1 MSALVTAVTDT
12 TFAASVLESEVPVVV
27 DFTAPWCAPC
37 RVLSPLLEQLAE
49 ERPDV
54 RFVQVD
60 VDAEQESAARYSVL
74 SMPTLIVFR
83 SGQPVLTL
91 VGARPRKRLLA
102 DLAPGI
108 GELVAA

>member
-1 MSALVTAVTDT
+1 MSALVTPVTDT

-27 DFTAPWCAPC
+27 DFTAPWCPPC

-60 VDAEQESAARYSVL
+60 VDTEQESAARYGVL

-102 DLAPGI
+102 DLAPAI